1 MEAGEKGHAQNHAG
15 NPEQAAEQDNGEKDP
30 EAGQAGGASQDHRT
44 DHVAV
49 QLLQYQHEQDK
60 FHSFDGLDD
69 QNEQAAD
76 DSADI
81 RTEDRHDIGD
91 ADQYGDQ
98 QGIGRSQERRSDIA
112 EKADDDGI
120 DDLAD
125 QKTDKGLM
133 DKTAVRNDLIG
144 RLFLKYPVGDLFGAA
159 GKMFL

>member
-1 MEAGEKGHAQNHAG
+1 MEAGEKGHAQYHAG
-15 NPEQAAEQDNGEKDP
+15 NSEQAAEQDNGEKDP

-69 QNEQAAD
+69 QNKQGTD
-76 DSADI
+76 HSADI
-81 RTEDRHDIGD
+81 RAEDRYDIGN
-91 ADQYGDQ
+91 ADQYRDQ
-98 QGIGRSQERRSDIA
+98 QGIGRSQDRRADIA

-120 DDLAD
+120 NDLTD
-125 QKTDKGLM
+125 QKTNKGLM
-133 DKTAVRNDLIG
+133 DKTAVRYDLIG
-144 RLFLKYPVGDLFGAA
+144 RIFLEYPVGDLFGAA